1 MSLETGAYQYD
12 KAFVTSYKGP
22 SKPMTMAPNSPL
34 PTPLLP
40 PQSPSTIPP
49 AGL

>member
-34 PTPLLP
+34 PPP